1 MKLTVSTMIIY
12 FTVSRIYCAA
22 LEFDFGQTV
31 IIICAVLENTK
42 VRNYVF
48 RSDSA
53 EGLVVSCR

>member
-1 MKLTVSTMIIY
+1 MIIY
-12 FTVSRIYCAA
+12 FTVIRIYCAA

-53 EGLVVSCR
+53 EELVVSCR